1 MGCASIV
8 SQAGIPMNSVRAR
21 EFEKSS
27 LWPQMKLAAG
37 RQENRL
43 RGTGGIEISGRRSAE
58 QHPPINCS
66 FDWPRDNKRGV
77 EAIGVGLQKEQKE
90 MIGDGKEAYHGR
102 TEYSRIRD
110 LSRS

>member
-1 MGCASIV
+1 MEDRPEPVGMYATCVNGCRSVISTTFPFPVAER
-8 SQAGIPMNSVRAR
+8 IPALAPTADVPKAMMAKHVA
-21 EFEKSS
+21 
-27 LWPQMKLAAG
+27 MKCE
-37 RQENRL
+37 R
-43 RGTGGIEISGRRSAE
+43 I
-58 QHPPINCS
+58 
-66 FDWPRDNKRGV
+66 DWPRDNKRGV

>member
-1 MGCASIV
+1 
-8 SQAGIPMNSVRAR
+8 MNSVRAR

-37 RQENRL
+37 RQENRRVEL
-43 RGTGGIEISGRRSAE
+43 VVARSVARRLAE

-66 FDWPRDNKRGV
+66 FDWPRDNTRGV